1 MEKQRKRK
9 RGERIR
15 GLYLPY
21 QNDELQYIGMSNN
34 VNFRLY
40 QHSYSSHLVELNGE
54 YNQDNRGWELFRF
67 EIIRRDTDKVVETK
81 TE

>member
-54 YNQDNRGWELFRF
+54 YDQDNRG
-67 EIIRRDTDKVVETK
+67 
-81 TE
+81 